1 MLGIR
6 SAWREGT
13 LFSPAE
19 AVYGAQPVLPGQF
32 LAAEEDPPPPSFFTD
47 LQGILSGRT
56 VLPTQHHSSPSPQ
69 QLPEDLLLAKHVLV
83 RRDGHVPP
91 LVAAYDGPY
100 LVLER
105 SLRYF
110 KLQVGNRE
118 DTFSTLRLKPCRSP
132 PDVQVA
138 QPPRRGRPPAAEVQP
153 ARREIST
160 PPTPPSP
167 QRQRRRR
174 VTFSCPVV
182 KPPPQ
187 QQRFHPSG
195 RPARSAGPPRRYIL
209 SLTHLRR
216 PRLGGELWKDDI

>member
-1 MLGIR
+1 MIR
-6 SAWREGT
+6 CD
-13 LFSPAE
+13 L
-19 AVYGAQPVLPGQF
+19 
-32 LAAEEDPPPPSFFTD
+32 DPPPPSFFTD

-56 VLPTQHHSSPSPQ
+56 VLPTQHHSTPAPQ
-69 QLPEDLLLAKHVLV
+69 QLPEDLLLAKNVLV

-91 LVAAYDGPY
+91 LAAAYDGPF
-100 LVLER
+100 LILER

-110 KLQVGNRE
+110 KFQVGNKE

-138 QPPRRGRPPAAEVQP
+138 QPPKLGRPPAAMALPHRQE
-153 ARREIST
+153 ST
-160 PPTPPSP
+160 PPPAFPSP
-167 QRQRRRR
+167 QHHRRRH

-182 KPPPQ
+182 TPPIQ

-216 PRLGGELWKDDI
+216 PRLGGGAVARRHFMVALSVSIFS